1 MNNTRNRVRLTES
14 QLHNVI
20 KESVKQV
27 LSELDWKTYANA
39 ANKMRRE
46 RGDADY
52 WKERGEKFP
61 NTISKAANARHR
73 AERLGQAAKDAF
85 NRDYG
90 YKNGH
95 WLDDDYAEVGMG
107 GDFGYTDEFAPHAA
121 AWKHDGVALKK
132 CFPHGVYTHE
142 RTPEEFFDSN
152 PNSEKA
158 VNAYNTAK
166 TEMQNFKKG
175 NYEYEP
181 NGRGWYL
188 KDNMDESIRRAIGKI
203 LH

>member
-1 MNNTRNRVRLTES
+1 MKNTRNKVRLTES

-20 KESVKQV
+20 KESIKQV

-39 ANKMRRE
+39 ADKMSRE

-52 WKERGEKFP
+52 WKEKGEKFP
-61 NTISKAANARHR
+61 NTISKAANARQR
-73 AERLGQAAKDAF
+73 AERLGQASKDAF

-90 YKNGH
+90 YKRGE

-132 CFPHGVYTHE
+132 RFPHGVYTNE
-142 RTPEEFFDSN
+142 RTPEE
-152 PNSEKA
+152 
-158 VNAYNTAK
+158 
-166 TEMQNFKKG
+166 
-175 NYEYEP
+175 
-181 NGRGWYL
+181 L
-188 KDNMDESIRRAIGKI
+188 ESIFLFGIVSHDSIGKETKVEVI
-203 LH
+203 FANGVGGFSEYFNTEDLINIKDIMF